1 MEIDFEN
8 PIIYVLAVLGTILSG
23 VMLFKMES
31 ASMGTKIFGII
42 ISLPIAFLLSN
53 FLINKEDYEGLKW

>member
-31 ASMGTKIFGII
+31 ASIGTKVFGII
-42 ISLPIAFLLSN
+42 ISFPIGFLLSN